1 MRAKIS
7 QFWPL
12 MMLTVLLGAGT
23 STQASAV
30 TVLPAPEILPGQT
43 QSTQFVQGFTD
54 FFTGFSVTFGSS
66 SSEGPSGTFSEGVL
80 CAPFNNPFGTNFI
93 GFGFGL
99 FVTGTNGVNSI
110 SIPGYAN
117 FKTAVANC
125 ATGTCL
131 PAATGASFPTSVAR
145 SSIATDNG
153 NTVTFSWGSPLIGNS
168 GLFLVYVD
176 TPNFVDPMPPIQIT
190 GANGQVSTVSNFISP
205 SPVPLPAALPLFATG
220 LGAMGLFGWRKKR
233 KAAAALATA

>member
-1 MRAKIS
+1 M
-7 QFWPL
+7 
-12 MMLTVLLGAGT
+12 
-23 STQASAV
+23 
-30 TVLPAPEILPGQT
+30 
-43 QSTQFVQGFTD
+43 
-54 FFTGFSVTFGSS
+54 
-66 SSEGPSGTFSEGVL
+66 
-80 CAPFNNPFGTNFI
+80 
-93 GFGFGL
+93 
-99 FVTGTNGVNSI
+99 
-110 SIPGYAN
+110 
-117 FKTAVANC
+117 
-125 ATGTCL
+125 

-220 LGAMGLFGWRKKR
+220 LGAMGLFGWRKKPSER
-233 KAAAALATA
+233 YAGGRS

>member
-43 QSTQFVQGFTD
+43 QSTQFVEGFATS
-54 FFTGFSVTFGSS
+54 FLTSISSPFGGTGL
-66 SSEGPSGTFSEGVL
+66 GPSGTFSEGAFL
-80 CAPFNNPFGTNFI
+80 APLDNPFGKNFV

-125 ATGTCL
+125 ATGTCS
-131 PAATGASFPTSVAR
+131 PVPTGASFPTSVAR

-153 NTVTFSWGSPLIGNS
+153 NTVTFSWGSPLTGNS
-168 GLFLVYVD
+168 GLFIVYVD

>member
-12 MMLTVLLGAGT
+12 MMLIVLLGAGT
-23 STQASAV
+23 SIQASPV

-54 FFTGFSVTFGSS
+54 FFTGFSVPFGSS
-66 SSEGPSGTFSEGVL
+66 QGPSGTFSEGVL
-80 CAPFNNPFGTNFI
+80 RAPFNNPFGANFI

-110 SIPGYAN
+110 SIPGYEN

-125 ATGTCL
+125 ATGTCSSV
-131 PAATGASFPTSVAR
+131 ATGASFPTSVAR

-153 NTVTFSWGSPLIGNS
+153 NTVTFSCGSPLTGNS
-168 GLFLVYVD
+168 GLFTCLR
-176 TPNFVDPMPPIQIT
+176 
-190 GANGQVSTVSNFISP
+190 GHS
-205 SPVPLPAALPLFATG
+205 
-220 LGAMGLFGWRKKR
+220 
-233 KAAAALATA
+233 